1 MSTLKNEN
9 GDFMPHFESRKTTGV
24 IAAINAEVVH
34 AVNGDESAVIYFT
47 STGTLNMTYSVQGS
61 FDGTNFFDIAA
72 YPLPQACAAGIIP
85 QAATPLVSE
94 TVNAASII
102 RALCVAT
109 GGLSRIR
116 IRASAYASGTAN
128 VTIISDTCSSINPYI
143 RDQKSGTL
151 IVTATSAVGAAVTAA
166 LPVAAG
172 LRHYIDNITVVR
184 SATAALT
191 PSATPV
197 LVTTT
202 NIPGTPAF
210 TFGSDAGGI
219 GVDKTVQLDPGGS
232 GMAATSINTTTTVL
246 CPAYAGVIWRVTVTY
261 RLGL

>member
-1 MSTLKNEN
+1 MSILRNEA
-9 GDFMPHFESRKTTGV
+9 GAFMPHFESRKTTGV

-47 STGTLNMTYSVQGS
+47 TSGTMNMTYNVQGS

-72 YPLPQACAAGIIP
+72 FPLPQACAAGTIP

-94 TVNAASII
+94 SVNAANII

-109 GGLSRIR
+109 GGLNRIR
-116 IRASAYASGTAN
+116 IRASAYTSGNAN
-128 VTIISDTCSSINPYI
+128 VTIISDTCSSINPNI

-151 IVTATSAVGAAVTAA
+151 IVTATGAASAAVTAT
-166 LPVAAG
+166 LPAVAG

-191 PSATPV
+191 AAATPV

-219 GVDKTVQLDPGGS
+219 GVDKIVALDPGGA
-232 GMAATSINTTTTVL
+232 GMAATAINTATTVV
-246 CPAYAGVIWRVTVTY
+246 CPAYTGVIWRVTVTY

>member
-34 AVNGDESAVIYFT
+34 DVNGDESAVIYFT
-47 STGTLNMTYSVQGS
+47 ATGTLNMTYNVQGS
-61 FDGTNFFDIAA
+61 FDGTNFFDVAA
-72 YPLPQACAAGIIP
+72 FPLPQACAGGTIP

-94 TVNAASII
+94 TVNAANII

-116 IRASAYASGTAN
+116 IRASAYTSGNAN
-128 VTIISDTCSSINPYI
+128 VTIISDACSSINPYI

-151 IVTATSAVGAAVTAA
+151 IVTATGAVGAAVTATLLA
-166 LPVAAG
+166 AAG

-191 PSATPV
+191 AAATPV

-219 GVDKTVQLDPGGS
+219 GVDKIVELDPGGS
-232 GMAATSINTTTTVL
+232 GMAATAINTATTVV
-246 CPAYAGVIWRVTVTY
+246 CPVYTGVIWRVTVTY

>member
-47 STGTLNMTYSVQGS
+47 TSGTMTMTYNVQGS

-72 YPLPQACAAGIIP
+72 FPLPQACAGGTIP
-85 QAATPLVSE
+85 QAAAPLVSE
-94 TVNAASII
+94 SMNAPNVI

-109 GGLSRIR
+109 GGLNRIR
-116 IRASAYASGTAN
+116 IRASAYTSGNAN
-128 VTIISDTCSSINPYI
+128 VTIISDTCLSINPYI

-151 IVTATSAVGAAVTAA
+151 IVTATGAASAAVTAT
-166 LPVAAG
+166 LPAVPG

-191 PSATPV
+191 AAATPV

-219 GVDKTVQLDPGGS
+219 GVDKIVQLDPGGA
-232 GMAATSINTTTTVL
+232 GMAATAINTATTVV
-246 CPAYAGVIWRVTVTY
+246 CPAYTGVIWRVTVTY